1 MLFND
6 YPNITYTLNNKN
18 IELVDIFRN
27 VVFKDVDQSNA
38 FDEYYIQDGETP
50 EIISIKVYGNSQY
63 SWLILLINSI
73 ADIENEWFQSA
84 KDYAKKEE
92 VNFGGQAFYIEDLPD
107 LQTGDVIVK
116 VTSVTSNQ
124 ADDIDENTYRHIE
137 SFDPYF
143 RKIRGICGSG
153 TFFSGNNVLFARKND
168 SGVMDIITFNDKQ
181 VTTIKYVE
189 EYKTSVDYFI
199 TGNNVVLD
207 PYRRVNG
214 NTIEKTSVD
223 PGTTYSNSSDSLT
236 LNNFAKTL
244 IYRYGASG
252 GLLPT
257 GVLKTTEQNT
267 NFQNYLNKQ
276 KIKVLK
282 PEILSVVLNA
292 LENAIKSDLI
302 GRVIKV
308 EI

>member
-6 YPNITYTLNNKN
+6 YPNIIYTLNNKN

-27 VVFKDVDQSNA
+27 VVFKDVDLSNS

-50 EIISIKVYGNSQY
+50 EIISIKVYGNSEY

-73 ADIENEWFQSA
+73 ADIENEWFPSA

-116 VTSVTSNQ
+116 VTSVTNNEASN
-124 ADDIDENTYRHIE
+124 IDENTYRHIE

-153 TFFSGNNVLFARKND
+153 TFVSGNKILFARKND
-168 SGVMDIITFNDKQ
+168 SGVMDIITFDNKQ

>member
-27 VVFKDVDQSNA
+27 VVFKDVDLSNS

-73 ADIENEWFQSA
+73 ADIENEWFPSA

-116 VTSVTSNQ
+116 VTSVTNNEAS
-124 ADDIDENTYRHIE
+124 DIDENTYRHIE

-153 TFFSGNNVLFARKND
+153 TFVSGNNVLFARKND
-168 SGVMDIITFNDKQ
+168 SGVMDIITFNNKQ

-214 NTIEKTSVD
+214 NTIETTSVD
-223 PGTTYSNSSDSLT
+223 PGTTYSNSSDALT

>member
-116 VTSVTSNQ
+116 VTSVTNNEASN
-124 ADDIDENTYRHIE
+124 IDENTYRHIE

-153 TFFSGNNVLFARKND
+153 TFVSGNNVLFARKND
-168 SGVMDIITFNDKQ
+168 SGVMDIITFDNKQ

-214 NTIEKTSVD
+214 NTIEKSSVD
-223 PGTTYSNSSDSLT
+223 PGTTYSNSSDVLT

>member
-1 MLFND
+1 MLFNE

-27 VVFKDVDQSNA
+27 VVFKNIDDSNA

-63 SWLILLINSI
+63 SWLITLINNI

-92 VNFGGQAFYIEDLPD
+92 VNFGGQAFYIEDLPSID
-107 LQTGDVIVK
+107 VGDVMVK

-124 ADDIDENTYRHIE
+124 ASDIDETTYKHIE

-153 TFFSGNNVLFARKND
+153 SFASGDNVLFCRKNN
-168 SGVMDIITFNDKQ
+168 SGVMDIITFDGKE
-181 VTTIKYVE
+181 VSTIKFVE
-189 EYKTSVDYFI
+189 SYKASVDYFI
-199 TGNNVVLD
+199 TGNSVVID
-207 PYRRVNG
+207 PYRKVLG
-214 NTIEKTSVD
+214 NTIAKESVD
-223 PGTTYSNSSDSLT
+223 PGTTYSNSADVLT
-236 LNNFAKTL
+236 LNNFATTL
-244 IYRYGASG
+244 IFRYGASAG
-252 GLLPT
+252 GLPS
-257 GVLKTTEQNT
+257 GVSKITEQTT
-267 NFQNYLNKQ
+267 NFQNYLDKQ

-282 PEILSVVLNA
+282 PELLSIVLSA
-292 LENAIKSDLI
+292 LENAVKSDLI

>member
-1 MLFND
+1 
-6 YPNITYTLNNKN
+6 
-18 IELVDIFRN
+18 
-27 VVFKDVDQSNA
+27 
-38 FDEYYIQDGETP
+38 
-50 EIISIKVYGNSQY
+50 
-63 SWLILLINSI
+63 
-73 ADIENEWFQSA
+73 
-84 KDYAKKEE
+84 
-92 VNFGGQAFYIEDLPD
+92 
-107 LQTGDVIVK
+107 

-153 TFFSGNNVLFARKND
+153 TFVSGNNVLFARKND
-168 SGVMDIITFNDKQ
+168 SGVMDIITFDNKQ

-223 PGTTYSNSSDSLT
+223 PGTTYSNSSDVLT

>member
-6 YPNITYTLNNKN
+6 YPNIIYTLNNKN

-27 VVFKDVDQSNA
+27 VVFKDVDLSNS

-50 EIISIKVYGNSQY
+50 EIISIKIYGNSEY

-73 ADIENEWFQSA
+73 ADIENEWFPSA

-107 LQTGDVIVK
+107 LQTGDVVVK

-153 TFFSGNNVLFARKND
+153 TFVSGNNVLFARKND
-168 SGVMDIITFNDKQ
+168 SGVMDIITFDNKQ

-214 NTIEKTSVD
+214 NTIEKSSVD

>member
-1 MLFND
+1 MF
-6 YPNITYTLNNKN
+6 
-18 IELVDIFRN
+18 
-27 VVFKDVDQSNA
+27 
-38 FDEYYIQDGETP
+38 
-50 EIISIKVYGNSQY
+50 II
-63 SWLILLINSI
+63 
-73 ADIENEWFQSA
+73 
-84 KDYAKKEE
+84 
-92 VNFGGQAFYIEDLPD
+92 
-107 LQTGDVIVK
+107 
-116 VTSVTSNQ
+116 
-124 ADDIDENTYRHIE
+124 
-137 SFDPYF
+137 
-143 RKIRGICGSG
+143 
-153 TFFSGNNVLFARKND
+153 
-168 SGVMDIITFNDKQ
+168 
-181 VTTIKYVE
+181 
-189 EYKTSVDYFI
+189 
-199 TGNNVVLD
+199 GNNVVLD

-214 NTIEKTSVD
+214 NTIEKSSVD
-223 PGTTYSNSSDSLT
+223 PGTTYSNSSDVLT

>member
-116 VTSVTSNQ
+116 VTSVTSNE

-153 TFFSGNNVLFARKND
+153 TFVSGNNVLFARKND
-168 SGVMDIITFNDKQ
+168 SGVMDIITFDNKQ
-181 VTTIKYVE
+181 VTTLKYVE

-214 NTIEKTSVD
+214 NTIEKSSVD

>member
-63 SWLILLINSI
+63 SWLILMINNI
-73 ADIENEWFQSA
+73 ADIENEWFPSA

-153 TFFSGNNVLFARKND
+153 TFVSGNNILFARKND
-168 SGVMDIITFNDKQ
+168 SGVMDIITFDNKQ

-214 NTIEKTSVD
+214 NTIEKSSVD
-223 PGTTYSNSSDSLT
+223 PGTTYSNSSDVLT

>member
-6 YPNITYTLNNKN
+6 YPNIIYTLNNKN

-27 VVFKDVDQSNA
+27 VVFKDVDLSNS

-50 EIISIKVYGNSQY
+50 EIISIKIYGNSEY

-73 ADIENEWFQSA
+73 ADIENEWFPSA

-116 VTSVTSNQ
+116 VTSATSNQ
-124 ADDIDENTYRHIE
+124 PDDIDENTYRHIE

-168 SGVMDIITFNDKQ
+168 SGVMDIITFDNKQ

-223 PGTTYSNSSDSLT
+223 PGTTYSNSSDVLT